1 MFHSTGFESFWPQK
15 LTTTLTI
22 NYLLFL
28 GGNISWRYGY
38 NQLTMQSL
46 DNQWKKNV
54 DIKQRKSFF
63 VKNVIYIDVLILKI
77 ASYQTNRNI
86 SRCYFHFPPSNLI
99 QINFKAQQ
107 KDRFYEHLL
116 ARFFSDI
123 TLQLSKKHTICGIV
137 CFQYYIIKLK
147 MNFKYMANLFYD
159 FEWVVTNFS
168 AVPKMQV
175 STEKQRREDI
185 KSNFA

>member
-1 MFHSTGFESFWPQK
+1 MK
-15 LTTTLTI
+15 I
-22 NYLLFL
+22 FL
-28 GGNISWRYGY
+28 AWRYGY
-38 NQLTMQSL
+38 NQLTMQPL

-99 QINFKAQQ
+99 QINFKVQQ

-123 TLQLSKKHTICGIV
+123 TLQLSKNIPYVALFVFNITSLSWKWTSNIWRICSTILNELWGI
-137 CFQYYIIKLK
+137 
-147 MNFKYMANLFYD
+147 
-159 FEWVVTNFS
+159 S
-168 AVPKMQV
+168 APSQKCRFRQK
-175 STEKQRREDI
+175 SREEQI
-185 KSNFA
+185 LKSNFA